1 MDWAIFWG
9 AVGAIAGL
17 AALAGLY
24 FAIRTYRRQFA
35 RRELQYS
42 VSAVQLINE
51 GAADA
56 RLRVMLGDV
65 EIDRPHLLT
74 VVIRSTSRVDIPSAS
89 FDAGRPLIFSVS
101 PRIVSMGSI
110 AAGTSTIELTW
121 ADVSVDGNAQSVE
134 MPPQLIRPDSSG
146 EFSAVV
152 DGLPHVTVT
161 SPIIDVPVIQLSPAS
176 KSFPAAFR
184 VATTWVT
191 AAIVVAL
198 VSMLVS
204 LCVGWLTDAIE
215 LAH

>member
-17 AALAGLY
+17 AALTGLY

-65 EIDRPHLLT
+65 ELAQPHLLT
-74 VVIRSTSRVDIPSAS
+74 VTIRSTSRVDIPSAS

-101 PRIVSMGSI
+101 PHIVSMGSI
-110 AAGTSTIELTW
+110 AAGTDTIQLSW
-121 ADVSVDGNAQSVE
+121 AGVDIDGAARSVE
-134 MPPQLIRPDSSG
+134 MPPQLIRPDARG

-152 DGLPHVTVT
+152 DGPPHVSVT
-161 SPIIDVPVIQLSPAS
+161 SPIIDVPVVHLSSVS
-176 KSFPAAFR
+176 KSLPAAFR
-184 VATTWVT
+184 AATIWATS
-191 AAIVVAL
+191 AIVAAL
-198 VSMLVS
+198 LATLIS
-204 LCVGWLTDAIE
+204 LLSGWLTDAIV
-215 LAH
+215 LVR